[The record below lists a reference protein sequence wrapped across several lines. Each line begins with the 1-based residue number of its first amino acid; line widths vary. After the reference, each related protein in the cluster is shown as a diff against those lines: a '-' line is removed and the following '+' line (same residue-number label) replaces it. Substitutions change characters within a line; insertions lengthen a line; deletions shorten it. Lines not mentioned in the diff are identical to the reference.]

1 MDLQALSKEMGFAAC
16 YVFTTEPFVYYER
29 RLQDGSLHSAGTDLS
44 SDLKK
49 NAPWANAIVALLYP
63 YRPYADEIPVSGNY
77 PTSNAA
83 FHASNKL
90 MKRLRA
96 DGVRIEREYVPI
108 RELLT
113 RSGIGTSLKN
123 GLTYIPGFGT
133 RYAVQTLAAD
143 LPEPSFTPTQTPAP
157 ARCPTCHACERIC
170 PSGAISEN
178 GYDYKACARAYM
190 GGDPMEDWVMDAMTC
205 ILGCEL
211 CQKICPYN
219 AGIEPIREMP
229 DAFRLEEILSG
240 HIKPV
245 LEIVGTNL
253 NKKGRII
260 QHACVIAAKQ
270 GRTDLIPLLEPWLT
284 DEREGVRIAADYA
297 LRKLREK

>member
-1 MDLQALSKEMGFAAC
+1 MDLQALSREYGFAAC

-29 RLQDGSLHSAGTDLS
+29 RLQDGALHSAGTDLS
-44 SDLKK
+44 PDLKK
-49 NAPWANAIVALLYP
+49 TAPWANVIVALLYP

-96 DGVRIEREYVPI
+96 DGVKIEREYVPI

-178 GYDYKACARAYM
+178 GYDYKACARAY
-190 GGDPMEDWVMDAMTC
+190 
-205 ILGCEL
+205 
-211 CQKICPYN
+211 
-219 AGIEPIREMP
+219 
-229 DAFRLEEILSG
+229 
-240 HIKPV
+240 
-245 LEIVGTNL
+245 
-253 NKKGRII
+253 
-260 QHACVIAAKQ
+260 
-270 GRTDLIPLLEPWLT
+270 
-284 DEREGVRIAADYA
+284 
-297 LRKLREK
+297 